1 MSHKKHP
8 NHEMES
14 AETIEVKAKMSTDLS
29 EMEKVVTELQTALD
43 EAQKKVD
50 ENWQTALR
58 FRADIENVRRQADKD
73 VANAQKYSLEKF
85 ANALLPILDSLER
98 GVANIK
104 PEDIKADERYK
115 SLAEGMQ
122 LTLRM
127 FLDTLSKF
135 NIVMVDPLGEP
146 FDPQWHEA
154 MVMQPSAD
162 AAPGTVLTVIQ
173 RGYCLNDRLLRPARV
188 IVAKEA

>member
-8 NHEMES
+8 NHETES
-14 AETIEVKAKMSTDLS
+14 AETIEANAKVNADLS

-43 EAQKKVD
+43 DAQKKVD

-85 ANALLPILDSLER
+85 ANALLPILDSLEQ

-104 PEDIKADERYK
+104 PEDMKADERYK

-127 FLDTLSKF
+127 FIDTLSKF
-135 NIVMVDPLGEP
+135 NVAVVDPLGEP

-162 AAPGTVLTVIQ
+162 AAPGTVLAVVQ
-173 RGYCLNDRLLRPARV
+173 RGYRLNDRLLRPARV